1 MELRVRRIGY
11 LVPAPTFVGTV
22 QSVYARACNVASDGS
37 LLTIVAPGI
46 ADAPTALVLAS
57 DRVVDLRACFRVRDR
72 VVRRGSHITSPGADV
87 DLAYAASWQPD
98 ARPVMAGRARIAA
111 NLRLAAARL
120 ASRIDDHASVVHR
133 EGRAMCTRVGQAC
146 RERAVDTA
154 LLEAVGLIG
163 WGEGLTPAGDD
174 FLVGMLAGL
183 DALVAN
189 SAVNAAFLTRFGT
202 GLKAHAQRTTEIA
215 AHYLRLAAEGHFG
228 ADLHRLRNVLLSSS
242 DVARVAKLA
251 DDALAVG
258 ATSGCDLV
266 AGVLA
271 GMSAWLPRYPP
282 DERPDDD

>member
-98 ARPVMAGRARIAA
+98 ARPVMAGRAKIAA
-111 NLRLAAARL
+111 NLRVAAGRLAA
-120 ASRIDDHASVVHR
+120 RIDDHASVVHR
-133 EGRAMCTRVGQAC
+133 EGRAMCARVEQAC
-146 RERAVDTA
+146 RERDADAA

-183 DALVAN
+183 DALVAD

-215 AHYLRLAAEGHFG
+215 AHYLRLAVEGHFG

>member
-46 ADAPTALVLAS
+46 ADAPTALVLAG

-72 VVRRGSHITSPGADV
+72 VVRRGSRITSPGAGI
-87 DLAYAASWQPD
+87 DLAHAASWQPD